1 MRIGTSLF
9 GMDLTALNNLTRAH
23 AQLQLSSIRLSTM
36 RRINRGSDDPAGL
49 IAVEQLQSELT
60 SIRAANDS
68 AARAA
73 GMIRV
78 ADSGMSQV
86 TGLLNSVRANV
97 MDVAGG
103 NLSASETR
111 AKQIEIDAAMEAINR
126 IGSYTSFGRKKLLD
140 GSAGLSVSGVNA
152 SQVTNID
159 VHFNAGG
166 GERTPNIE
174 VVAVATSAELTHTS
188 ATGALAEE
196 TDLVITGSEGTVT
209 LEFSTGA
216 SLADVA
222 QAVNATTDSSGV
234 TATVN
239 GNELTFTS
247 VEVGSEASVAVEAV
261 TGTFDTGGG
270 QTAGTDVVVRVDGVE
285 FTGEGNAVE
294 IHTAALQAD
303 LEFASGFSGQVDP
316 ITISGGAMTLNF
328 SPDLSRPSMLA
339 LPNIN
344 AAALGGSAGRLSDL
358 TTGGSASL
366 ASGNFAG
373 AMDILNTARDQVLMA
388 RARAGAF
395 EKYTIETSQS
405 VLDSMEEN
413 LSRAMS
419 SIFDTDV
426 AAETSR
432 LVRAQILVDAA
443 TSTLM
448 IVGRQRG
455 MVARLLG
462 GF

>member
-1 MRIGTSLF
+1 MRIGSSLF
-9 GMDLTALNNLTRAH
+9 GTDLTALHNLTRAH
-23 AQLQLSSIRLSTM
+23 SLLQLSSTRLATM
-36 RRINRGSDDPAGL
+36 RRINRGADDPAGL

-60 SIRAANDS
+60 SIRKANDS

-73 GMIRV
+73 GMIHV

-103 NLSASETR
+103 NLSDAEIK
-111 AKQIEIDAAMEAINR
+111 AKQIEIDAAMEAVNR
-126 IGSYTSFGRKKLLD
+126 IGNYTTFGRRKLLD
-140 GSAGLSVSGVNA
+140 GSAGPSVSGVNA

-159 VHFNAGG
+159 VHYNAGG
-166 GERTPNIE
+166 GERTPNVE
-174 VVAVATSAELTHTS
+174 VVAAATSAALTHTS
-188 ATGALAEE
+188 ATGALAED
-196 TDLVITGSEGTVT
+196 TDLAITGGEGTVT
-209 LEFSTGA
+209 LEFSAGA

-234 TATVN
+234 AATVD

-247 VEVGSEASVAVEAV
+247 VAVGSEASVAVEAV
-261 TGTFDTGGG
+261 TGTFDTGAG
-270 QTAGTDVVVRVDGVE
+270 QAEGTDVVVRVDGVE
-285 FTGEGNAVE
+285 FTGQGNAVE
-294 IHTAALQAD
+294 IHTETLQAD
-303 LEFASGFSGQVDP
+303 LEFVSGFSGQVDP
-316 ITISGGAMTLNF
+316 ITISGGAMTFNF
-328 SPDLSRPSMLA
+328 SPDLGRPSMLA
-339 LPNIN
+339 LPNVN
-344 AAALGGSAGRLSDL
+344 ATALGGSAGRLSDL

-366 ASGNFAG
+366 ASGNLAG
-373 AMDILNTARDQVLMA
+373 AIDILDTARDQVLEA

-395 EKYTIETSQS
+395 EKYTIQSSQS

-413 LSRAMS
+413 LSSAMS

-432 LVRAQILVDAA
+432 LIRSQILVDAA
-443 TSTLM
+443 TSTMM

-455 MVARLLG
+455 LVATLLG